1 MNNPYLI
8 ELPSKYPINQYS
20 LILANEA
27 FTGLWNERR
36 VERNIPLIK
45 DRSGSCKFAALLARD
60 LFGGRIA
67 GNTEHV
73 FVLMKGQIIDLNKD
87 QSDVKALGDLAYVD
101 SIEILSHPDYIEAL
115 DSCIHRVHRWVL
127 WFNKNYS
134 VS

>member
-27 FTGLWNERR
+27 ITGLWNERR
-36 VERNIPLIK
+36 MERNTPLIK
-45 DRSGSCKFAALLARD
+45 DRSGSCKFAALLARA

-67 GNTEHV
+67 GNSDHV
-73 FVLMKGQIIDLNKD
+73 FVIRNNQILDLNHE
-87 QSDVKALGDLAYVD
+87 QNDVLTLGEYAYVD
-101 SIEILSHPDYIEAL
+101 SPETISHPDYIESL
-115 DSCIHRVHRWVL
+115 NSCIPRVNRWIH